1 MKNNKITVKI
11 FSILLSVLIISNI
24 LPMQVFAEEVTSLN
38 QVNTVIG
45 ETAET
50 ETTETVEAER
60 EILSEEAS
68 KREEYVKHFRM
79 SDGTYQAVQ
88 YETPVHFEKNNEW
101 VEYDNTL
108 EETEASAEENE
119 GKIIKNKDYIN
130 KLADFSVRFSKKTN
144 GHKFVRYEKDGYELS
159 WYYEDAKKKY
169 AEVIEVEDDG
179 DETTLEKNSSQVVYK
194 GVFKDTD
201 LQYIVNAEG
210 VKENIV
216 LNSDKSCICLL

>member
-79 SDGTYQAVQ
+79 SDGT
-88 YETPVHFEKNNEW
+88 
-101 VEYDNTL
+101 
-108 EETEASAEENE
+108 
-119 GKIIKNKDYIN
+119 
-130 KLADFSVRFSKKTN
+130 
-144 GHKFVRYEKDGYELS
+144 
-159 WYYEDAKKKY
+159 
-169 AEVIEVEDDG
+169 
-179 DETTLEKNSSQVVYK
+179 
-194 GVFKDTD
+194 
-201 LQYIVNAEG
+201 
-210 VKENIV
+210 
-216 LNSDKSCICLL
+216 